1 MRKSRRE
8 KEKDAADAKRR
19 EEEENAARAYAE
31 FVDAFEG
38 DGAKKK
44 AGAGFVRSSADAGG
58 VYAPAAKAPS
68 GSSSRPTAMFERDA
82 EVGALICIIGRSHI
96 YALQDLPMA
105 APKKGKRAMD
115 AFLDEIKRSVL
126 RDFRTRYNG

>member
-1 MRKSRRE
+1 MPRPELIVYPNVQQKPLDNQKLNQYAQGTVRKSRRE

-44 AGAGFVRSSADAGG
+44 AAAGFVRSSADSGG
-58 VYAPAAKAPS
+58 VYAPAAKAPG

-82 EVGALICIIGRSHI
+82 EVGA
-96 YALQDLPMA
+96 P
-105 APKKGKRAMD
+105 
-115 AFLDEIKRSVL
+115 
-126 RDFRTRYNG
+126 